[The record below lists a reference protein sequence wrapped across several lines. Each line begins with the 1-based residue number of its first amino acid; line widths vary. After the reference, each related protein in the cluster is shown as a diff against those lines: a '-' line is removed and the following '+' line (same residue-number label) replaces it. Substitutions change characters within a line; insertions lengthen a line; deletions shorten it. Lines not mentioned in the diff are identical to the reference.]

1 MQIQTNEVQDV
12 QNPNAMTW
20 REARDSGL
28 EVVGPDVE
36 ASDEPWED

>member
-1 MQIQTNEVQDV
+1 MQTQANNAQDA

-28 EVVGPDVE
+28 EVVGADVE
-36 ASDEPWED
+36 ASDEPWEG